1 MIKVRILSGWA
12 KEEIGLIAGFVVKEQ
27 LYTYAIVIIGDELH
41 EFELTKL
48 EVINN

>member
-12 KEEIGLIAGFVVKEQ
+12 KEEIGLIAGFIVKED
-27 LYTYAIVIIGDELH
+27 TYAIVIIGDELH
-41 EFELTKL
+41 EFELTEL